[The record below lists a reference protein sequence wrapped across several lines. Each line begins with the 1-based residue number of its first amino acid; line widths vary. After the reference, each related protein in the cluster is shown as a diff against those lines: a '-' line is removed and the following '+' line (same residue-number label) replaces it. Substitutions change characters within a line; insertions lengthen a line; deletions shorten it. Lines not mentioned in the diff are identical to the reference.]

1 MVRVTGVG
9 DQDLE
14 FLVGRMAQELPSHHG
29 PVPGPVP
36 FTGIGRM
43 DGHEALSTADEF
55 LEGLALLVALALSAP
70 VLAQDKIT
78 LRMSTPASE
87 TDQRSV
93 ALAEVFAPAV
103 ADFAV
108 YEPHW
113 NSSLFKQGTE
123 LEAIAR
129 GNLEMAL
136 ASAQEL
142 AVFFPEF
149 SIFATGYVHRDAAH
163 QVAVFNDPL
172 MDPFKKK
179 VEDELNMKLLS
190 VMYFGARHVNLR
202 TDKKVMT
209 PEDLAGVNL
218 RMPGTDAWQ
227 FLGKAL
233 GASPTP
239 MAFAEVYTG
248 LQTGAID
255 GQDNPLP
262 TVVDKKFYE
271 VTKQIILTS
280 HLVDLNY
287 IAISK
292 KVWDKMT
299 PEQQATV
306 QAAADAAAIRIENL
320 SLAGDMGRSPFYKNP
335 YRYMLRVRRE
345 YSRSGSRFFSG
356 AGESEDVA
364 VDWGEPPQ
372 PEIPFIFDT
381 DMRAAVRRMV
391 THGAGPK
398 TRARFVRLM
407 VRECSGEQIPHA
419 TAMEMLKQEGFYPFK
434 RRGPIPNRYC
444 GAIDPLTGGFL
455 GIPSPENR
463 KSSSGYY
470 GFRKNG

>member
-1 MVRVTGVG
+1 MGNLLSRRTVISI
-9 DQDLE
+9 LLSAA
-14 FLVGRMAQELPSHHG
+14 LVFGLAGQSLADKKIKLRMAGSGSP
-29 PVPGPVP
+29 
-36 FTGIGRM
+36 TGTRAI
-43 DGHEALSTADEF
+43 ALDEKF
-55 LEGLALLVALALSAP
+55 G
-70 VLAQDKIT
+70 
-78 LRMSTPASE
+78 
-87 TDQRSV
+87 
-93 ALAEVFAPAV
+93 PAV
-103 ADFAV
+103 SEFAV

-163 QVAVFNDPL
+163 QMAVFNDPL

-179 VEDELNMKLLS
+179 VEEELNMKLLA
-190 VMYFGARHVNLR
+190 VLYFGARHVNLR
-202 TDKKVMT
+202 TEKKVMT

-233 GASPTP
+233 GANPTP

-262 TVVDKKFYE
+262 TVFDKKFYE

-306 QAAADAAAIRIENL
+306 QAAADDAAKHCRENQVKKEEEL
-320 SLAGDMGRSPFYKNP
+320 VTFFKEQGLKVYKP
-335 YRYMLRVRRE
+335 
-345 YSRSGSRFFSG
+345 
-356 AGESEDVA
+356 DVDA
-364 VDWGEPPQ
+364 
-372 PEIPFIFDT
+372 
-381 DMRAAVRRMV
+381 
-391 THGAGPK
+391 
-398 TRARFVRLM
+398 
-407 VRECSGEQIPHA
+407 
-419 TAMEMLKQEGFYPFK
+419 
-434 RRGPIPNRYC
+434 
-444 GAIDPLTGGFL
+444 
-455 GIPSPENR
+455 
-463 KSSSGYY
+463 
-470 GFRKNG
+470 FRKHAQEMYLKSDIAKSWPEGLLEKINSL